1 MVKCVPGLSV
11 EELLPATD
19 SGRGPRLIRAPET
32 NWLWLRPPGISD
44 TRGRQ
49 SEIGGV
55 AHAPGTITETHRARP
70 RPEHDRAGH
79 APADPRLPAARRGR
93 LCPRPQRAAAPGE
106 WHPPGRVEAASRS
119 ICA

>member
-55 AHAPGTITETHRARP
+55 
-70 RPEHDRAGH
+70 GH

-93 LCPRPQRAAAPGE
+93 LRPGPQRAATPGE
-106 WHPPGRVEAASRS
+106 WHPPGRVEAAGRS
-119 ICA
+119 ICAPGRGH